1 MESEVRERFEAI
13 DQRLDRITGIL
24 NDAAETIGHLAS
36 WSEKSD
42 ARMTRIE
49 ENLNTLIE
57 AITREHSNGRS
68 KT

>member
-1 MESEVRERFEAI
+1 MESAVRERFEAI
-13 DQRLDRITGIL
+13 DQRLNRTTEIL
-24 NDAAETIGHLAS
+24 NDAAETIGHMGS

-42 ARMTRIE
+42 TRMTRIE

-68 KT
+68 KK